1 MSVVDVSRIPNNNK
15 FDPVREAI
23 LQLEGI
29 IESETAGVFSVNG
42 QQGTLT
48 IAAGANTSVST
59 SNGVI
64 TISSTASTGTLD
76 NTLTLTA
83 GDGITLSSPSVFDG
97 SADVNI
103 VITNDDRPNAG
114 ILTIVAGSGLTTATA
129 VNWDNEPQTWEQQGR
144 IWSVSEGNTFSA
156 NELND
161 KSVTLQHAESSSA
174 TSTTNAFGVVLQN
187 LSIDNFGHVQSFGN
201 LDLDTRYVQLTD
213 SRIPNWTAAYNDKI
227 NSATFSTATG
237 IITLN
242 QQDGGTVTVD
252 IDGRFLLSTDARIA
266 NWDTA
271 YSWGDHALEGYLTS
285 FTETDPTVPSH
296 VKAITTTNI
305 SNWNAAYNDKI
316 NSASFNTS
324 TGVLTLTQQ
333 DLGTVTVD
341 LDGRYLESAS
351 ANTANWDSAYN
362 DTITAIGFSTSTG
375 ILTLTQRDLGT
386 LTVDLDGKYLDI
398 TAKAADSNLLD
409 GLDSTYFLN
418 YNNLTNKPTIP
429 TVNNNTI
436 TIGAGAGMTGGGAF
450 TVNQSFNETIT
461 ISHADTSAQ
470 GSVNNSG
477 RTYIQDV
484 ILDTYG
490 HVIGLTSATET
501 VVDTNT
507 QRTDE
512 EIRDVIGAALVG
524 AGATTITVN
533 DLADTITISSTDTN
547 TTYSAGAALTL
558 SGTTFSHADTSTQ
571 ASVNNS
577 GTTFIQDVTLDTYGH
592 VTGLASASVTIPTV
606 YNSLITVNSGAG
618 LTGSGSFG
626 LNQSSGTT
634 ITLSHADTS
643 AQGSVNNSG
652 GTVIQDISLDTYG
665 HITSIG
671 SANLDGRYLLIGGKA
686 ADADLLDGLDSTYYL
701 DYNNLTN
708 KPTTTVANNNTIT
721 IAGTGG
727 LTGGGSF
734 TVNQSFDETIFVSH
748 ADTSALNGTYGST
761 DDTVKIDTITVD
773 GNGHITAITTGP
785 IAGGGGGGVS
795 GTGTTNFISKWSG
808 STSLTNSRIYDNGT
822 NVGIGT
828 SSPIYPLDVVG
839 VIRSNND
846 IIAFSDERVKENI
859 ETISSATEKIRFLR
873 GVTFNRINET
883 KRSMGVIAQEVE
895 RIIPE
900 VVHTDEDGMK
910 AVAYGNMVG
919 LLIEAIKEQQH
930 EIEHLKAQVK
940 HLMSK

>member
-29 IESETAGVFSVNG
+29 IQSGTAGVFSVNG
-42 QQGTLT
+42 EQGTLT
-48 IAAGANTSVST
+48 IQAGANTSVST

-83 GDGITLSSPSVFDG
+83 GDGISLSSPSVFDG

-103 VITNDDRPNAG
+103 TITNDDRPNAG

-129 VNWDNEPQTWEQQGR
+129 VNWEDEPQTWSQQGR

-187 LSIDNFGHVQSFGN
+187 ISIDNFGHVQSFGN

-266 NWDTA
+266 NWDAA

-285 FTETDPTVPSH
+285 FSETDPTVPSH

-305 SNWNAAYNDKI
+305 TNWNAAYNDKI
-316 NSASFNTS
+316 NGASFNTS

-333 DLGTVTVD
+333 DLGTV
-341 LDGRYLESAS
+341 
-351 ANTANWDSAYN
+351 
-362 DTITAIGFSTSTG
+362 
-375 ILTLTQRDLGT
+375 
-386 LTVDLDGKYLDI
+386 TVDLDGKYLDI

-418 YNNLTNKPTIP
+418 YNNLTNAP
-429 TVNNNTI
+429 TVNDNTI
-436 TIGAGAGMTGGGAF
+436 TVAAGGGIAGGGAF

-461 ISHADTSAQ
+461 VSHADTS
-470 GSVNNSG
+470 S
-477 RTYIQDV
+477 
-484 ILDTYG
+484 
-490 HVIGLTSATET
+490 
-501 VVDTNT
+501 
-507 QRTDE
+507 
-512 EIRDVIGAALVG
+512 
-524 AGATTITVN
+524 
-533 DLADTITISSTDTN
+533 
-547 TTYSAGAALTL
+547 
-558 SGTTFSHADTSTQ
+558 Q

-606 YNSLITVNSGAG
+606 YDSIITIAAGGAM
-618 LTGSGSFG
+618 TGGGSFG
-626 LNQSSGTT
+626 INQSFGET
-634 ITLSHADTS
+634 ITINHADTS
-643 AQGSVNNSG
+643 AQGSVNNAG
-652 GTVIQDISLDTYG
+652 GTVIQDISLDAYG
-665 HITSIG
+665 HVTSIG
-671 SANLDGRYLLIGGKA
+671 SANLDGRYLAIGAKA
-686 ADADLLDGLDSTYYL
+686 ADSDLLDGLDGSYYL
-701 DYNNLTN
+701 DYNNLIN

-727 LTGGGSF
+727 LSGVFGSF
-734 TVNQSFDETIFVSH
+734 TVNQSFDETIFISLPNTGVT
-748 ADTSALNGTYGST
+748 ATTYGSST
-761 DDTVKIDTITVD
+761 QVPVITVD
-773 GNGHITAITTGP
+773 TKGRITSATTV
-785 IAGGGGGGVS
+785 AVSGGGGGV
-795 GTGTTNFISKWSG
+795 GTLQQVTDLGNTT
-808 STSLTNSRIYDNGT
+808 DN
-822 NVGIGT
+822 NVGIGANT
-828 SSPIYPLDVVG
+828 TPLYTLDVTG
-839 VIRSNND
+839 TIRATND
-846 IIAFSDERVKENI
+846 VIAFSDERVKENV
-859 ETISSATEKIRFLR
+859 ETISDAVEKVLCLR
-873 GVTFNRINET
+873 GVTFNKINEA
-883 KRSMGVIAQEVE
+883 KRSMGVIAQEIE
-895 RIIPE
+895 NILPE

-910 AVAYGNMVG
+910 AVAYGNIVG
-919 LLIEAIKEQQH
+919 VLIEAIKEQQH
-930 EIEHLKAQVK
+930 QIEKLKAEVQYLK
-940 HLMSK
+940 SK

>member
-42 QQGTLT
+42 EQGTLT

-59 SNGVI
+59 SGGVI

-103 VITNDDRPNAG
+103 TITNDDRPNAG
-114 ILTIVAGSGLTTATA
+114 ILTFVAGSGIATVGA
-129 VNWDNEPQTWEQQGR
+129 ADWDDEPQTWGQQGR

-156 NELND
+156 NELSD
-161 KSVTLQHAESSSA
+161 KSITLTHGDTSSIASSS
-174 TSTTNAFGVVLQN
+174 NANGVVIQSLG
-187 LSIDNFGHVQSFGN
+187 IDEFGHTQSIGII
-201 LDLDTRYVQLTD
+201 DLDDRYVELTD
-213 SRIPNWTAAYNDKI
+213 SRI
-227 NSATFSTATG
+227 
-237 IITLN
+237 L
-242 QQDGGTVTVD
+242 
-252 IDGRFLLSTDARIA
+252 
-266 NWDTA
+266 
-271 YSWGDHALEGYLTS
+271 
-285 FTETDPTVPSH
+285 
-296 VKAITTTNI
+296 
-305 SNWNAAYNDKI
+305 NWNAAYNDKI
-316 NSASFNTS
+316 NSASFNTGD
-324 TGVLTLTQQ
+324 GVLTFTQQ
-333 DLGTVTVD
+333 DGGTVTVD
-341 LDGRYLESAS
+341 LDGRYI
-351 ANTANWDSAYN
+351 TT
-362 DTITAIGFSTSTG
+362 DTNNYVSSVTFSTSTG
-375 ILTLTQRDLGT
+375 VLTLNREGLSA
-386 LTVDLDGKYLDI
+386 LTVDLDGKYLNTGD
-398 TAKAADSNLLD
+398 KAADANLLD

-429 TVNNNTI
+429 TVNDNTI
-436 TIGAGAGMTGGGAF
+436 TLAAGGAMTGGGAF
-450 TVNQSFNETIT
+450 TVNQGVNETIT

-477 RTYIQDV
+477 RTYIQDI

-490 HVIGLTSATET
+490 HVTGITSATET

-524 AGATTITVN
+524 SGATSVIVN
-533 DLADTITISSTDTN
+533 DVANTITISSTDTN
-547 TTYSAGAALTL
+547 TTYSAGAGLAL
-558 SGTTFSHADTSTQ
+558 SGTTISHADTSSQ
-571 ASVNNS
+571 GSVNNS
-577 GTTFIQDVTLDTYGH
+577 GATFIQDVTLDTYGH
-592 VTGLASASVTIPTV
+592 VTGLASASVSIPTV
-606 YNSLITVNSGAG
+606 YDSVITLSAG
-618 LTGSGSFG
+618 GGMTGGGSFG
-626 LNQSSGTT
+626 INQSFGET
-634 ITLSHADTS
+634 ITISHADTS

-652 GTVIQDISLDTYG
+652 GTVIQDISLDAYG

-686 ADADLLDGLDSTYYL
+686 ADANLLDGLDSTYYL
-701 DYNNLTN
+701 DYNNLNN

-721 IAGTGG
+721 IVGTSG

-734 TVNQSFDETIFVSH
+734 TVNQSFDETISVSH
-748 ADTSALNGTYGST
+748 GDTSPLNGTYGST
-761 DDTVKIDTITVD
+761 NNTTKIDTITVD

-808 STSLTNSRIYDNGT
+808 STSITNSRIYDNGT

-839 VIRSNND
+839 VIRSSND
-846 IIAFSDERVKENI
+846 IIAFSDARVKENV
-859 ETISSATEKIRFLR
+859 ETITDATEKIRFLR
-873 GVTFNRINET
+873 GVTFNKINET

-895 RIIPE
+895 QIIPE

-919 LLIEAIKEQQH
+919 LLIEAVKEQQH
-930 EIEHLKAQVK
+930 EIEQLKAQVK

>member
-29 IESETAGVFSVNG
+29 IQSGTAGVFSVNG
-42 QQGTLT
+42 EQGTLT
-48 IAAGANTSVST
+48 IQAGANTSVST

-83 GDGITLSSPSVFDG
+83 GDGISLSSPSLFDG

-129 VNWDNEPQTWEQQGR
+129 IDWADESQTWSQQGR
-144 IWSVSEGNTFSA
+144 VWSVSEGNTFSA

-187 LSIDNFGHVQSFGN
+187 ISIDNFGHVQSFGN

-266 NWDTA
+266 NWDAA

-305 SNWNAAYNDKI
+305 TNWNAAYNDKI

-341 LDGRYLESAS
+341 LDG
-351 ANTANWDSAYN
+351 
-362 DTITAIGFSTSTG
+362 
-375 ILTLTQRDLGT
+375 
-386 LTVDLDGKYLDI
+386 KYLDI

-418 YNNLTNKPTIP
+418 YNNLTNAP
-429 TVNNNTI
+429 TVNDNTI
-436 TIGAGAGMTGGGAF
+436 TVSAGGGITGGGAF

-461 ISHADTSAQ
+461 VSHADTSAQ

-484 ILDTYG
+484 TLDTYG

-501 VVDTNT
+501 VVNTDT

-524 AGATTITVN
+524 AGATSVIVN
-533 DLADTITISSTDTN
+533 DAANTITISSTDTN
-547 TTYSAGAALTL
+547 TTYSAGSGLTL
-558 SGTTFSHADTSTQ
+558 GGTTFSHADTSSQ

-606 YNSLITVNSGAG
+606 YDSIITIAAG
-618 LTGSGSFG
+618 GGMTGGDSFG
-626 LNQSSGTT
+626 INQSFGET
-634 ITLSHADTS
+634 ITISHADTS
-643 AQGSVNNSG
+643 SQSSVNNAG

-665 HITSIG
+665 HVTSIG
-671 SANLDGRYLLIGGKA
+671 SANLDGRYLAIGAKA
-686 ADADLLDGLDSTYYL
+686 ADSDLLDGLDSSYYL
-701 DYNNLTN
+701 DYNNLIN

-721 IAGTGG
+721 IAGTGS

-734 TVNQSFDETIFVSH
+734 TVNQSFDETIFISH
-748 ADTSALNGTYGST
+748 ADTSPLNGTYTATGL
-761 DDTVKIDTITVD
+761 DEKINAITVD
-773 GNGHITAITTGP
+773 GNGHVTSISTGSNIQYYAGLGLELISQYTFRHTSGQLATGVYGTQDDDRKIDLITIDSFGHVIGITLGD
-785 IAGGGGGGVS
+785 V
-795 GTGTTNFISKWSG
+795 G
-808 STSLTNSRIYDNGT
+808 S
-822 NVGIGT
+822 
-828 SSPIYPLDVVG
+828 SSDRRL
-839 VIRSNND
+839 
-846 IIAFSDERVKENI
+846 KENI
-859 ETISSATEKIRFLR
+859 KPIDNALERVLKLNGVSFNMIGQEK
-873 GVTFNRINET
+873 T
-883 KRSMGVIAQEVE
+883 KIGVIAQDTEE
-895 RIIPE
+895 YLPE
-900 VVHTDEDGMK
+900 VVYDNESGNKSVT
-910 AVAYGNMVG
+910 YGNITAI
-919 LLIEAIKEQQH
+919 LIEAIKEQQAQ
-930 EIEHLKAQVK
+930 IDLLKSEVEALK
-940 HLMSK
+940 NKTA